1 MSDTTPAQAEATGE
15 TIVEFEH
22 FGRTWHAPAKVR
34 LSHQRSLRRD
44 PSNVGLVDTFLPAD
58 EIEAL
63 DEIDPTDAELDK
75 FTDDLLAAM
84 GLSGNSSPSS
94 TSS

>member
-1 MSDTTPAQAEATGE
+1 MSDTTPAQAEATAD
-15 TIVEFEH
+15 TVEFEH

-34 LSHQRSLRRD
+34 LSHQRRLRND
-44 PSNVGLVDTFLPAD
+44 PSNVGIVDTFLSAD

-63 DEIDPTDAELDK
+63 DEIDPTADEIDK

-84 GLSGNSSPSS
+84 GLKGNS
-94 TSS
+94 

>member
-1 MSDTTPAQAEATGE
+1 MSDTPAQVEATDDAE
-15 TIVEFEH
+15 TVEFEH

-34 LSHQRSLRRD
+34 LSHQRKLRRD

-63 DEIDPTDAELDK
+63 DEIDPTEADLDK
-75 FTDDLLAAM
+75 FTDALVEAL
-84 GLSGNSSPSS
+84 GLKGNS
-94 TSS
+94 